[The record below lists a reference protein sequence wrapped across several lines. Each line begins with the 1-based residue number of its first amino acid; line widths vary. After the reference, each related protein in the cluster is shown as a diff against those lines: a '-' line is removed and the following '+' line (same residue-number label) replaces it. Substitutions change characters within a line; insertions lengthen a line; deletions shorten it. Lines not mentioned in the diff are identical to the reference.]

1 MTLVFITNLI
11 HHHQIPLADE
21 FYRILGNGY
30 TYITTKEM
38 PEFLIKG
45 GYADKSEKP
54 YLLRANESEEKMK
67 QALALIDTADVV
79 IVGASHENIVKN
91 RIRNNKLT
99 FNYSERWFK
108 KRLWHY
114 LRPGNI
120 YHIIADHLRFFNK
133 KSYMLCAS
141 AYARRDA
148 NLVGCYINKC
158 FRWGYFTKVEE
169 IDIDMIL
176 KSKPTR
182 THLMWCARFLDW
194 KHPELPVLLAYNL
207 KKKGYDF
214 KLNMFG
220 SGEMMDKTKEL
231 AKDLDV
237 LDVLEFKGNLQN
249 DRILEEMR
257 SHHIFLFTSDRYEG
271 WGAVLNESMSN
282 GCAVIASNEIGAA
295 PYLIENGKNGL
306 IFKSKDIDS
315 LISKTEQLLND
326 KESRERL
333 ARNAYIT
340 LKEKWS
346 PIVAARNFLMVAEAI
361 LKNRFNNE
369 LIVEGPC
376 SLDK

>member
-1 MTLVFITNLI
+1 MTLVFVTNLI

-45 GYADKSEKP
+45 GYANKSDKP
-54 YLLRANESEEKMK
+54 YLLRANESEEKMRK
-67 QALALIDTADVV
+67 ALALIDAADVV
-79 IVGASHENIVKN
+79 IVGASHEVMVKN
-91 RIRNNKLT
+91 RIKNNKLT

-108 KRLWHY
+108 KKLWHY
-114 LRPGNI
+114 LRPGTI

-141 AYARRDA
+141 AYAKRDA

-158 FRWGYFTKVEE
+158 FRWGYFTKVED
-169 IDIDMIL
+169 IDIDKII
-176 KSKPTR
+176 KSKPTKM
-182 THLMWCARFLDW
+182 HMMWCARFLDW

-207 KKKGYDF
+207 KKKGYNF
-214 KLNMFG
+214 KLDMFG

-231 AKDLDV
+231 ADKLDV
-237 LDVLEFKGNLQN
+237 LDVLKFRGNLKN
-249 DRILEEMR
+249 DLIIEEMR

-295 PYLIENGKNGL
+295 PYLIEDGKNGL
-306 IFKSKDIDS
+306 IFKSKDLES
-315 LISKTEQLLND
+315 LISKTEYLLNN
-326 KESRERL
+326 KVEMENM

-346 PIVAARNFLMVAEAI
+346 PRIAAQNFMKVVEYI
-361 LKNRFNNE
+361 QNNR
-369 LIVEGPC
+369 LDQMPIYEGPC

>member
-1 MTLVFITNLI
+1 MTLVFVTNLI

-45 GYADKSEKP
+45 GYANKSDKP
-54 YLLRANESEEKMK
+54 YLLRANESEEKMRK
-67 QALALIDTADVV
+67 ALALIDTADVV
-79 IVGASHENIVKN
+79 IVGASHEVMVKN
-91 RIRNNKLT
+91 RIKNNKLT

-108 KRLWHY
+108 KKLWHY
-114 LRPGNI
+114 LRPGTI

-141 AYARRDA
+141 AYAKRDA

-158 FRWGYFTKVEE
+158 FRWGYFTKVED
-169 IDIDMIL
+169 IDIDKII
-176 KSKPTR
+176 KSKPTKM
-182 THLMWCARFLDW
+182 HMMWCARFLDW

-207 KKKGYDF
+207 KKKGYNF

-231 AKDLDV
+231 ADKLDV
-237 LDVLEFKGNLQN
+237 LDVLKFRGNLKN
-249 DRILEEMR
+249 DLIIEEMR

-295 PYLIENGKNGL
+295 PYLIEDGKNGL
-306 IFKSKDIDS
+306 IFKSKDLES
-315 LISKTEQLLND
+315 LISKTEYLLNN
-326 KESRERL
+326 KVEMENM

-346 PIVAARNFLMVAEAI
+346 PRIAAQNFMKVVEYI
-361 LKNRFNNE
+361 QNNR
-369 LIVEGPC
+369 LDQMPIYEGPC

>member
-1 MTLVFITNLI
+1 MTLVFVTNLI

-38 PEFLIKG
+38 PEFLING
-45 GYADKSEKP
+45 GYDDKSDRP
-54 YLLRANESEEKMK
+54 YLLRANESREKMK
-67 QALALIDTADVV
+67 QAIVLIDAADVV
-79 IVGASHENIVKN
+79 IVGASHENLVKN
-91 RIRNNKLT
+91 RVKNNKLT

-108 KRLWHY
+108 KNLWHY
-114 LRPGNI
+114 LRPGTI

-141 AYARRDA
+141 SYARRDA

-158 FRWGYFTKVEE
+158 FKWGYFTKVEDL
-169 IDIDMIL
+169 DIENIIKL
-176 KSKPTR
+176 KPQKI
-182 THLMWCARFLDW
+182 HIMWCARFLDW
-194 KHPELPVLLAYNL
+194 KHPELPVLLAHNL
-207 KKKGYDF
+207 KKRGYDF

-231 AKDLDV
+231 ANELDV
-237 LDVLEFKGNLQN
+237 LDVLEFRGNLKN
-249 DRILEEMR
+249 DLIIEEMR

-306 IFKSKDIDS
+306 VFKSKKLDS
-315 LISKTEQLLND
+315 LISKTEYLLNN
-326 KESRERL
+326 KEVIETL
-333 ARNAYIT
+333 AKNAYIT
-340 LKEKWS
+340 MKEIWS
-346 PIVAARNFLMVAEAI
+346 PQIAAKNFIKVVESIQDNKFDHNMI
-361 LKNRFNNE
+361 K
-369 LIVEGPC
+369 EGPC
-376 SLDK
+376 SMDR

>member
-1 MTLVFITNLI
+1 MTLVFVTNLI

-45 GYADKSEKP
+45 GYANKSDKP
-54 YLLRANESEEKMK
+54 YLLRANESEEKMRK
-67 QALALIDTADVV
+67 ALALIDAADVV
-79 IVGASHENIVKN
+79 IVGASHEVMVKN
-91 RIRNNKLT
+91 RIKNNKLT

-108 KRLWHY
+108 KKLWHY
-114 LRPGNI
+114 LRPGTI

-141 AYARRDA
+141 AYAKRDA

-158 FRWGYFTKVEE
+158 FRWGYFTKVED
-169 IDIDMIL
+169 IDIDKII
-176 KSKPTR
+176 KSKPTKM
-182 THLMWCARFLDW
+182 HMMWCARFLDW

-207 KKKGYDF
+207 KKKGYNF

-231 AKDLDV
+231 ADKLDV
-237 LDVLEFKGNLQN
+237 LDVLKFRGNLKN
-249 DRILEEMR
+249 DLIIEEMR

-295 PYLIENGKNGL
+295 PYLIEDGKNGL
-306 IFKSKDIDS
+306 IFKSKDLES
-315 LISKTEQLLND
+315 LISKTEYLLNN
-326 KESRERL
+326 KVEMENM

-346 PIVAARNFLMVAEAI
+346 PRIAAQNFMKVVEYI
-361 LKNRFNNE
+361 QNNR
-369 LIVEGPC
+369 LDQMPIYEGPC